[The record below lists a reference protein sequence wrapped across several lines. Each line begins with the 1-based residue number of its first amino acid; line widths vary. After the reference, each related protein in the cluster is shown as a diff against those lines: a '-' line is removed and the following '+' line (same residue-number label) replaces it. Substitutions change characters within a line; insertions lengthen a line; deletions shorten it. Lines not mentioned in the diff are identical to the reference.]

1 MKVKGKSLMIRVA
14 GHTIAL
20 ATNCSFEASLNTLDA
35 RTKADNGA
43 NDVPDDYT
51 WSISSDSILGLN
63 PGTEQ
68 HTYATLMRLFLQ
80 KNPVDVEVFLAAGA
94 DSAVPAGDW
103 QPGASASRGFVP
115 LAGIALIKSVSLKG
129 GVGGKATIAVQLAG
143 QGELKPII
151 YAYTPEMHIGY
162 VEEDG
167 TVSSMKSSAYS
178 EVFDGGVVIA
188 VANAFRIEDVRR
200 TAANGRFIS
209 VETIRQNG
217 YIAVPGFCYQM
228 NVARMD
234 NRPFTQEDLSNII
247 LRVNTIE

>member
-1 MKVKGKSLMIRVA
+1 MIRVA

-20 ATNCSFEASLNTLDA
+20 ATNCSFDASLNTLDA

-80 KNPVDVEVFLAAGA
+80 KKPVDVEVFLASGI
-94 DSAVPAGDW
+94 DNAVPADDW
-103 QPGASASRGFVP
+103 QPGASLSKGFEP
-115 LAGIALIKSVSLKG
+115 YSGSALIKSISLKG
-129 GVGGKATIAVQLAG
+129 GVGDKATIAVQLAG

-151 YAYTPEMHIGY
+151 YAYTPEMRMGY
-162 VEEDG
+162 IDEDG
-167 TVSSMKSSAYS
+167 KANSTLYSAYS

-188 VANAFRIEDVRR
+188 VANAFSIENVRR
-200 TAANGRFIS
+200 TAANGQFIRF
-209 VETIRQNG
+209 ETIRQNG
-217 YIAVPGFCYQM
+217 YIAVPGYCYQM
-228 NVARMD
+228 NVVRKD
-234 NRPFTQEDLSNII
+234 TRPFTQEDLSNII
-247 LRVNTIE
+247 LQVNTIE

>member
-43 NDVPDDYT
+43 NDVPDDIT
-51 WSISSDSILGLN
+51 WSITCDSLLGLN

-80 KNPVDVEVFLAAGA
+80 KNPVDIEVFLASGI

-115 LAGIALIKSVSLKG
+115 LAGSALIKSISLKG
-129 GVGGKATIAVQLAG
+129 GVGDKATIAVQLAG

-162 VEEDG
+162 VDEDG
-167 TVSSMKSSAYS
+167 AVASTIYSAYS
-178 EVFDGGVVIA
+178 EVFDGGITIT
-188 VANAFRIEDVRR
+188 VASAFLIQEVRK
-200 TAANGRFIS
+200 TLANGQLINF
-209 VETIRQNG
+209 ETIRDSVYLAEPG
-217 YIAVPGFCYQM
+217 YSYQM
-228 NVARMD
+228 NVTRID
-234 NRPFTQEDLSNII
+234 NHPFTQEDLSNII
-247 LRVNTIE
+247 SQVNTIE